1 MQNISFKSFIIVSL
15 TLFSMFFGAGNF
27 IFPPSLGFQSGANT
41 SIAILAFCL
50 TAVLFP
56 ILGIAAV
63 AKSNGLQNLASRVSY
78 KFALVFIIAMLLI
91 IGPLFAMPRAANMPY
106 EIAIKPFLGEFG
118 TTSWI
123 PLFIYSVIYFIINW
137 ALSRNS
143 TKMVDTLG
151 RILTPALLILIVA
164 LVAAAIINPMHS
176 GELTAATGAW
186 AVHPISTGIVEGYQT
201 MDALAALNFGLVV
214 LITFR
219 NLGVTEEKSIV
230 KYTILSGFV
239 AGFILMAIYIAL
251 SYVGASLG
259 ASNLAAGID
268 PKNGAMQLSVA
279 TNALFGKF
287 GIVILGVS
295 VFLACLTTTIGLTCA
310 ISEYFVGIT
319 KIPYKAWIIIVSVFA
334 SIVAN
339 LGLTAIIN
347 YAVPFLFIIY
357 PIALCLIVLSLLDDI
372 VNGDKFT
379 YVLTV
384 SVVFVLSLVR
394 TFHTQ
399 FDIQIPF
406 ITKLFQENLPFYD
419 GGFEWVIPAV
429 ICAVIGSIIASTRR

>member
-27 IFPPSLGFQSGANT
+27 IFPPSLGFQAGVNT
-41 SIAILAFCL
+41 SVAILAFCL

-63 AKSNGLQNLASRVSY
+63 AKSNGLQNLAGRVSY
-78 KFALVFIIAMLLI
+78 RFALVFIIAMLLI

-106 EIAIKPFLGEFG
+106 EIAIVPFLGEFG
-118 TTSWI
+118 KTSFL
-123 PLFIYSVIYFIINW
+123 PLFIYSVVYFIINW

-151 RILTPALLILIVA
+151 RFLTPVLLILIVV
-164 LVAAAIINPMHS
+164 LVFAAIVNPVHS
-176 GELTAATGAW
+176 GEFVAATGDW
-186 AVHPISTGIVEGYQT
+186 ANHAISKGVVEGYQT

-219 NLGVTEEKSIV
+219 SLGVNDEKSIV

-239 AGFILMAIYIAL
+239 AGFILMIIYVSL
-251 SYVGASLG
+251 SYVGASIG
-259 ASNLAAGID
+259 ASGLILEEAN
-268 PKNGAMQLSVA
+268 PNGATILSVA
-279 TNALFGKF
+279 TDALFGKF

-295 VFLACLTTTIGLTCA
+295 VFLACLTTTVGLTCA
-310 ISEYFVGIT
+310 ISEYFVSIT
-319 KIPYKAWIIIVSVFA
+319 KIPYKVWIIIVSVFA
-334 SIVAN
+334 SVVAN
-339 LGLTAIIN
+339 LGLSAIIS

-372 VNGDKFT
+372 VNGDRFT

-384 SVVFVLSLVR
+384 SVVFVISLVR
-394 TFHTQ
+394 TFDTQ
-399 FDIQIPF
+399 FNIDFPI
-406 ITKLFQENLPFYD
+406 ITNIFEKYLPFYD

-429 ICAVIGSIIASTRR
+429 ICAVVGSIRASTKR

>member
-27 IFPPSLGFQSGANT
+27 IFPPSLGFQAGVNT
-41 SIAILAFCL
+41 SVAIIAFCL

-106 EIAIKPFLGEFG
+106 ELAIKPFLGEF
-118 TTSWI
+118 TSFL
-123 PLFIYSVIYFIINW
+123 PLFIYSVVYFIINW
-137 ALSRNS
+137 ALSINS
-143 TKMVDTLG
+143 TKMVDMLG
-151 RILTPALLILIVA
+151 KFLTPLLLLLIVV
-164 LVAAAIINPMHS
+164 LVLAAIINPMHTGEFAAAS
-176 GELTAATGAW
+176 GEW
-186 AVHPISTGIVEGYQT
+186 ANHAVSKGVVEGYQT

-219 NLGVTEEKSIV
+219 KLGVNDEKSIV

-239 AGFILMAIYIAL
+239 AGFILMTIYIAL
-251 SYVGASLG
+251 SYVGASIG
-259 ASNLAAGID
+259 ASGLISEVN
-268 PKNGAMQLSVA
+268 PNGATILSAA
-279 TNALFGKF
+279 TNALFGRF

-295 VFLACLTTTIGLTCA
+295 VFLACLTTTVGLTCA
-310 ISEYFVGIT
+310 ISEYFVSIT
-319 KIPYKAWIIIVSVFA
+319 KIPYKTWIIIVSVFA

-339 LGLTAIIN
+339 LGLSAIIS

-372 VNGDKFT
+372 VNGDRFT

-384 SVVFVLSLVR
+384 GVVFVISLVR
-394 TFHTQ
+394 TFDTQ
-399 FDIQIPF
+399 FDINFPIV
-406 ITKLFQENLPFYD
+406 TELFKTYLPFYD

-429 ICAVIGSIIASTRR
+429 VCAVIGSIRASTKR